1 MCFFL
6 SRSFFS
12 LNIPVLFRFQKCPP
26 VNQNVFFS
34 SHLHILRQRFGRFF
48 REPRCFSQNDRVRP
62 PDLTPTYAA
71 CQGGASLYSHPGQRF
86 FSLFVKFRE
95 LEKTMQLFADPA
107 DGEIGICSV
116 GERDKDSPVD
126 MLKAIKPYGTE
137 EEQSSIDLVLNFIEG
152 SRLYESYWQNMPQTA
167 SFPTSQDIQNDSPNS
182 DAVPASV
189 LYPQAEYS
197 RRQKEPTDRAS
208 GTSTL
213 NRQEAHTMEFQNW
226 KQDPRLR
233 SMDPDKIKQ
242 MEQLAD
248 QARNTPQDKLLPL
261 LMSLRGATV
270 PLNSQPQK
278 WTLFFRS

>member
-1 MCFFL
+1 M
-6 SRSFFS
+6 SQDVS
-12 LNIPVLFRFQKCPP
+12 LKMTELDRLTSLPHMQLVKAALPYIHIP
-26 VNQNVFFS
+26 
-34 SHLHILRQRFGRFF
+34 
-48 REPRCFSQNDRVRP
+48 E
-62 PDLTPTYAA
+62 
-71 CQGGASLYSHPGQRF
+71 QRF

-189 LYPQAEYS
+189 LYPQARYS

-208 GTSTL
+208 GHIHFKQTGGTHYGISKLETGSETSLHGSRQNKTDGTVSRSGKKHTARQASAASHESPGQQRFPAIL
-213 NRQEAHTMEFQNW
+213 N
-226 KQDPRLR
+226 LR
-233 SMDPDKIKQ
+233 NGHSFFDPDRPNAPSA
-242 MEQLAD
+242 ETAGGNAAD
-248 QARNTPQDKLLPL
+248 AEPADG
-261 LMSLRGATV
+261 RG
-270 PLNSQPQK
+270 K
-278 WTLFFRS
+278 

>member
-1 MCFFL
+1 M
-6 SRSFFS
+6 SQDVS
-12 LNIPVLFRFQKCPP
+12 LKMTELDRLTSLPHMQLVKAALPYIHIP
-26 VNQNVFFS
+26 
-34 SHLHILRQRFGRFF
+34 
-48 REPRCFSQNDRVRP
+48 E
-62 PDLTPTYAA
+62 
-71 CQGGASLYSHPGQRF
+71 QRF

-208 GTSTL
+208 GTSTS
-213 NRQEAHTMEFQNW
+213 NR
-226 KQDPRLR
+226 QDPRLR

-261 LMSLRGATV
+261 LMSLRGS
-270 PLNSQPQK
+270 NGSPQFSTSEMD
-278 WTLFFRS
+278 TLFSILTDQMPPAQKRQAEMLRMLSRQMGGANKS